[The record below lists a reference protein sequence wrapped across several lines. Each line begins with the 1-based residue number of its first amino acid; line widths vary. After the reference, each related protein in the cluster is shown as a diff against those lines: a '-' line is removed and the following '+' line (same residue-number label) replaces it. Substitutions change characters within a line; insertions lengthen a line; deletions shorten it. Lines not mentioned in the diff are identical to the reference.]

1 MAFQE
6 VIKNIANALKVWQ
19 MRNHS
24 FISWSS
30 AFSKIVYLTFLTL
43 LPNKIIKE
51 LKHIQKKIL
60 WSNKKVKVKSDTLCN
75 SYRDWRFQEC

>member
-6 VIKNIANALKVWQ
+6 VIKNIASALKVWP

-24 FISWSS
+24 FISWSL

>member
-60 WSNKKVKVKSDTLCN
+60 WSNKKVKIKSDTLCN